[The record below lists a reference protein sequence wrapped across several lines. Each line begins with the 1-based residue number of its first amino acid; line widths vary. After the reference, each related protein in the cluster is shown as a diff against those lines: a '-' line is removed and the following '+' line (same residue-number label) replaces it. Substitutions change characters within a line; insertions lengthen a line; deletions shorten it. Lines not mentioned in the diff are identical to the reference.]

1 MIRHTILVDTDY
13 KTGLVKN
20 PYKDADLKKRLLK
33 QKGST
38 SKDGILRS
46 VKTLNKRSYLGY
58 LFIKI
63 EILALVLFAALYL
76 FQKVPAISTWIPS
89 VIVLGVAIVLWAIG
103 RLPSKTK
110 KTGKLVYFRIHVL
123 LFTGVFGSGGYLW
136 ANELT
141 DSNSLLTIIITAL
154 ITVFVMCTHFP
165 FLKGENILK
174 L

>member
-38 SKDGILRS
+38 SKDGVLRS

-76 FQKVPAISTWIPS
+76 FQKTLTISMWVPSL
-89 VIVLGVAIVLWAIG
+89 IVLGVAIVLWAIG
-103 RLPSKTK
+103 RLPSQTK

-136 ANELT
+136 ANKIT
-141 DSNSLLTIIITAL
+141 GSNSLLTIIIAAL
-154 ITVFVMCTHFP
+154 ITGIIIGTHFP
-165 FLKGENILK
+165 FLKKENILK